1 MSEIIRFSA
10 IIKSVNPDGTGG
22 AFVDLPFDVEKTF
35 NKKRVKIVATFDG
48 VSYRGS
54 LVRYGGPDYFLLIR
68 KDIRA
73 QIGKEAGDM
82 VEVTIIEDTAPRIVE
97 VPKDFQS
104 LLDANSNEKK
114 FFENLSYTHKKE
126 YVNWIIGAK
135 RPETREQR
143 MNKAIEL
150 MKQGK
155 KGK

>member
-1 MSEIIRFSA
+1 MSDIIKFSA
-10 IIKSVNPDGTGG
+10 KIKSVKPDGSGG
-22 AFVDLPFDVEKTF
+22 AFVDLPFDVEKKF

-48 VSYRGS
+48 VTYRGS

-68 KDIRA
+68 KDIRT

-82 VEVTIIEDTAPRIVE
+82 VDVTIIEDTAPRIVE
-97 VPKDFQS
+97 VPEDFQV
-104 LLDANSNEKK
+104 LLIDHPKEMS
-114 FFENLSYTHKKE
+114 FFEQLSYTHQKE
-126 YVNWIIGAK
+126 YVNWIIAAK
-135 RPETREQR
+135 RAETRERR

>member
-1 MSEIIRFSA
+1 MIKFSA
-10 IIKSVNPDGTGG
+10 LIKSVNESGKGG

-54 LVRYGGPDYFLLIR
+54 LVRYGSPDYFLLIR

-82 VEVTIIEDTAPRIVE
+82 VEVTIVEDTAPRVVE
-97 VPKDFQS
+97 VPDDFQK
-104 LLDANSNEKK
+104 LLDENLTEKA
-114 FFENLSYTHKKE
+114 FFEKLSYTHKKE
-126 YVNWIIGAK
+126 YVNWITDAK
-135 RPETREQR
+135 RAETRVRR

-150 MKQGK
+150 MKDGK
-155 KGK
+155 KGRY